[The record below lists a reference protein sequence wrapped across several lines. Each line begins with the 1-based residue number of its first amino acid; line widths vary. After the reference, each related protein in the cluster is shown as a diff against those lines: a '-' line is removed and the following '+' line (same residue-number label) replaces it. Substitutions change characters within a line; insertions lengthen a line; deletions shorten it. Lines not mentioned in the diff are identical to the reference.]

1 MAKEREP
8 VTQNLNT
15 IGDDDILGQIVEGFA
30 KSTFQSKPLD
40 NKQINEI
47 AEKTDF
53 ISRQPRKKRS
63 KTKYKAQLNIKV
75 REGIKPLF
83 QEISAYLET
92 FDNETFELAL
102 LALIEK
108 KGTKEHLTQFKGLTK

>member
-1 MAKEREP
+1 MAKEREALNLDDTIDLEEL
-8 VTQNLNT
+8 TQKRPLPKH
-15 IGDDDILGQIVEGFA
+15 IGKAEI
-30 KSTFQSKPLD
+30 K
-40 NKQINEI
+40 EI
-47 AEKTDF
+47 ATQTGF

-63 KTKYKAQLNIKV
+63 RTKYTAQLNIRV

-83 QEISAYLET
+83 QEIGAHLET

-108 KGTKEHLTQFKGLTK
+108 EGTKEYLALFKELTK

>member
-1 MAKEREP
+1 MAKEREALNLDDTIDLEEL
-8 VTQNLNT
+8 TQKRPLPKH
-15 IGDDDILGQIVEGFA
+15 IGKAEI
-30 KSTFQSKPLD
+30 K
-40 NKQINEI
+40 EI
-47 AEKTDF
+47 ATQTGF

-63 KTKYKAQLNIKV
+63 RTKYTAQLNIKV

-83 QEISAYLET
+83 QEIGAHLET

-108 KGTKEHLTQFKGLTK
+108 EGTKEYLALFKELAK

>member
-1 MAKEREP
+1 LPK
-8 VTQNLNT
+8 
-15 IGDDDILGQIVEGFA
+15 LGKAEI
-30 KSTFQSKPLD
+30 K
-40 NKQINEI
+40 EI
-47 AEKTDF
+47 ATQTGF

-63 KTKYKAQLNIKV
+63 RTKYTAQLNIKV

-83 QEISAYLET
+83 QEIGAHLET

-108 KGTKEHLTQFKGLTK
+108 EGTKEYLALFKEFTK

>member
-1 MAKEREP
+1 MAKEREAL
-8 VTQNLNT
+8 NLDNT
-15 IGDDDILGQIVEGFA
+15 IDLEELTQKRPLPKLGKAEI
-30 KSTFQSKPLD
+30 K
-40 NKQINEI
+40 EI
-47 AEKTDF
+47 ATQTGF

-63 KTKYKAQLNIKV
+63 RTKYTAQLNIKV

-83 QEISAYLET
+83 QEIGAHLET

-108 KGTKEHLTQFKGLTK
+108 EETKEYLALFKELKK